1 MLGSYSAIYGT
12 MEVYTDVYTYL
23 FMVIHGIFMG

>member
-1 MLGSYSAIYGT
+1 MLVSYLAIYGIV
-12 MEVYTDVYTYL
+12 EVYTDVYTYL